1 MLALPRRV
9 RKEIR
14 IGPCRVGALAGSR
27 NRKKIHPQIISNSP
41 RSSIKPISA
50 PDPIIYRNESLLINF
65 KNIIDYIFWLAEL
78 TEKM

>member
-14 IGPCRVGALAGSR
+14 IVLDP
-27 NRKKIHPQIISNSP
+27 
-41 RSSIKPISA
+41 IKPISA
-50 PDPIIYRNESLLINF
+50 HDPIIFRNESLLINF